1 MSRLRSLFA
10 AVLLTVAIAIPA
22 FPGDI
27 SCPGVSGTHV
37 HSYSATGEISCPGA
51 SLHSR
56 DVVLESATRETTP
69 DATSIDPL
77 TGFFLSLF
85 QDLMSI
91 F

>member
-10 AVLLTVAIAIPA
+10 AVFLTVAIAIPA

-27 SCPGVSGTHV
+27 SCPGAWGTHV
-37 HSYSATGEISCPGA
+37 HNYSATGEISCPGA
-51 SLHSR
+51 SILSQ
-56 DVVLESATRETTP
+56 DVVLESATRETTQ
-69 DATSIDPL
+69 DTSSIDPL